1 MRKFWITFGLILSIF
16 ALVSHNAAGDV
27 RPEEIQV
34 RASVDSGIVYHFPA
48 GFEGAVDRLEGS
60 APNTLNRLRELLA
73 FRSDRPIH
81 VWVLP
86 EIDDYFEARGENPR
100 GPKWAVGLSLHK
112 AATVIA
118 INGLGPKGAL
128 VDLEEVVDHEL
139 VHAYLDLASGSQ
151 SLPRW
156 FHEGFA
162 VMVADKW
169 QADRAESLARAAA
182 LDEIPSLESLE
193 TRFPGHHDRA
203 SVAYA
208 RSAYFVRYLA
218 REEGSEFFARLLE
231 RLRNGTEWK
240 AAFEMEA
247 GHSVAYVDSKATERL
262 RRSGTAWSILGDE
275 SLLFFGA
282 GLVFLVA
289 LVFRRRRDLRR
300 RAAMDEPLG
309 DWDYDE
315 SRYRLPGQP

>member
-1 MRKFWITFGLILSIF
+1 MRTLSITLCLILTMSLWIH
-16 ALVSHNAAGDV
+16 SSAAADV
-27 RPEEIQV
+27 LPEDLRV
-34 RASVDSGIVYHFPA
+34 RRSADAGLVYHFPT
-48 GFEGAVDRLEGS
+48 GFEGAIDRLEAR
-60 APNTLNRLRELLA
+60 APKTLRGLREQLD
-73 FRSDRPIH
+73 FRSETPIQT
-81 VWVLP
+81 WVLP
-86 EIDDYFEARGENPR
+86 ELDDYFEVRGEKPR

-112 AATVIA
+112 ASTVIV
-118 INGLGPKGAL
+118 INGLGPKGVW

-151 SLPRW
+151 SVPRW

-169 QADRAESLARAAA
+169 QAERAEGLARAAGLGQIPA
-182 LDEIPSLESLE
+182 LKDLK
-193 TRFPGHHDRA
+193 TNFPGHHDRA

-218 REEGSEFFARLLE
+218 QVEGDEFFGRLLARLRDGMKWE
-231 RLRNGTEWK
+231 E
-240 AAFEMEA
+240 AFRAET
-247 GHSVAYVDSKATERL
+247 GHSVAFMDAKATERL
-262 RRSGTAWSILGDE
+262 RESGTAWSILGDE

-289 LVFRRRRDLRR
+289 LVLRRRRDLRR

-315 SRYRLPGQP
+315 SRYRLPG